1 MSLVVIVQARFGSS
15 RLPGKTLEP
24 LGEKSALA
32 RVLDRCRLI
41 PGAQDVVC
49 AIPDTARDDVV
60 AQEAERA
67 GYRTVR
73 GDEQDVLAR
82 YVKAARASE
91 AETVMR
97 ITSDCPFIDPG
108 VCGQLI
114 ALFRESGADYAS
126 NSMPAR
132 YPHGLD
138 CEVMRAVRLYE
149 ADRLASDPDDREHVT
164 PWLRR
169 APHIRRAALVGPG
182 QGLEKMRWTLDHA
195 ADLSFFQA
203 VYAEMGEA
211 AATASAAEIAAL
223 CLRRQ
228 DLIAINAAHIVDRR
242 RAHDR
247 RARVESAPTALPEP
261 RRKGGARLGRG
272 AA

>member
-15 RLPGKTLEP
+15 RLPGKTLQP
-24 LGEKSALA
+24 LGERNALA
-32 RVLDRCRLI
+32 RVLDRCRRI
-41 PGAQDVVC
+41 PGADAVVC
-49 AIPDTARDDVV
+49 AIPDTAKDDIV
-60 AQEAERA
+60 AEAADEA
-67 GYRTVR
+67 GYPVVR
-73 GDEQDVLAR
+73 GAEHDVLAR
-82 YVKAARASE
+82 YVKAARESE
-91 AETVMR
+91 AGTVMR

-114 ALFRESGADYAS
+114 ALFEESGADYAS

-138 CEVMRAVRLYE
+138 CEVMRATRLYE
-149 ADRLASDPDDREHVT
+149 ADRLASDPGDREHVT

-169 APHIRRAALVGPG
+169 ADHLRRAALVGPG
-182 QGLEKMRWTLDHA
+182 QGLEKLRWTLDHA
-195 ADLSFFQA
+195 ADLAFFQA

-228 DLIAINAAHIVDRR
+228 DLIAINAAHVVDRV
-242 RAHDR
+242 RAHDH
-247 RARVESAPTALPEP
+247 RARVESAPTALPLRLANG
-261 RRKGGARLGRG
+261 RRK